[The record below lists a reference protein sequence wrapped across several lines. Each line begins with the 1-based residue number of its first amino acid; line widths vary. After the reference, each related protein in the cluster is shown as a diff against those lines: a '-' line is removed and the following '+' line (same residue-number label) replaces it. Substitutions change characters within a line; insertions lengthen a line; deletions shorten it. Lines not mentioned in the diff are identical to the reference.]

1 MRVFDFTLLSGYEF
15 SGVDVAQGFRARLFA
30 KNNVNA
36 KFIFTELPTIRD
48 MELYGSQKI
57 KRGQIMSAHLFM
69 TGRLDMSLSVKKEA
83 LLENEKENY
92 EYDNID
98 EDGKV
103 IRLYNS
109 GEKSVEILCD
119 EDGFVINESLFKN
132 GKKYLENYYTDSL
145 SYTELYNWDNDSND
159 GLNLGRR
166 IFWNKQGQMVYEQ
179 CIYKDNVEYL
189 FKNGE
194 VIDNVEFLERFVK
207 TLNLYSA
214 DIIYTTNGTLG
225 FDFLFDNLVK
235 KKEDRFLCDFH
246 YVIIDEADSVLL
258 DSAIMPLVISG
269 VPRVQS
275 NLYDVC
281 DFFVTTLVEDI
292 DYIEEDKAVWLTPKG
307 VKFAESFF
315 GISNFYGKENFE
327 INRHVT
333 LSLRAHKLLKNKKDY
348 VVTDKKEVELFD
360 GATGRL
366 MHGVK
371 LRGGQHQAIEA
382 KEKVEISQEYRTV
395 ASVTFQNLFMMFDKM
410 AGMSGTLMD
419 AKDELFETYGKHVVR
434 IPTNRPLKRVDRKD
448 RYFKNGHDQFWTA
461 VDDVIRLHETG
472 QPVLVVLN
480 SVTDTDLFSR
490 LLIEK
495 NIPHNVLNASNAF
508 WEAQII
514 AGAGQLNAVTVA
526 TTMAGRGTDI
536 KLGDGVKELGGLA
549 VIGIG
554 RMNNSRSERQ
564 ARGRAG
570 RQGDPGFSQYYVSLE
585 DDIVGAED
593 DDKLQRYI
601 DGKKRIGKRKIKRI
615 VNQCQKLSVESEEMN
630 RKKSLQYDQ
639 VLQRQRDLIYATR
652 KNLLDG
658 ASVEQEKIVGIAKEN
673 ISDFV
678 NHFDCI
684 QSNKKHGRRRGRK
697 KDSDKNTNTQQYTSM
712 LNRYILDNI
721 SYKLDAG
728 LSKSDMQSAATVDI
742 YGKGGDEA
750 KLKGLIGRLGCA
762 DYVHLMGQQKLD
774 DVYKHYDAYVAA
786 SQSEGFG
793 LTLMEAIGSGLPIVG
808 FDVRYGNQTF
818 IDDGQN
824 GYKIPITDEMDQ
836 KEKIKLLSERIVR
849 MFTED
854 DMDAFSGHSY
864 EKAKEYLTKEVVHRW
879 IELLK

>member
-207 TLNLYSA
+207 TLNLCENDICIMDRAGYLDYIQPLFENKGKSKLIAVLHSDHFYKIYEDESSLYMNYEYYYWFKYS
-214 DIIYTTNGTLG
+214 
-225 FDFLFDNLVK
+225 
-235 KKEDRFLCDFH
+235 
-246 YVIIDEADSVLL
+246 EA
-258 DSAIMPLVISG
+258 
-269 VPRVQS
+269 
-275 NLYDVC
+275 
-281 DFFVTTLVEDI
+281 I
-292 DYIEEDKAVWLTPKG
+292 DYFVVGTDEHKRSLEAFLKEYDCFVPHIAAIPPGAIPEGKLKSKNNRWQGSIISASRLSPRKGIDILIKSVIKAHEINQTI
-307 VKFAESFF
+307 KFAESFF

-630 RKKSLQYDQ
+630 RK
-639 VLQRQRDLIYATR
+639 
-652 KNLLDG
+652 
-658 ASVEQEKIVGIAKEN
+658 
-673 ISDFV
+673 
-678 NHFDCI
+678 
-684 QSNKKHGRRRGRK
+684 
-697 KDSDKNTNTQQYTSM
+697 
-712 LNRYILDNI
+712 
-721 SYKLDAG
+721 
-728 LSKSDMQSAATVDI
+728 
-742 YGKGGDEA
+742 
-750 KLKGLIGRLGCA
+750 
-762 DYVHLMGQQKLD
+762 
-774 DVYKHYDAYVAA
+774 
-786 SQSEGFG
+786 
-793 LTLMEAIGSGLPIVG
+793 
-808 FDVRYGNQTF
+808 
-818 IDDGQN
+818 
-824 GYKIPITDEMDQ
+824 
-836 KEKIKLLSERIVR
+836 
-849 MFTED
+849 
-854 DMDAFSGHSY
+854 
-864 EKAKEYLTKEVVHRW
+864 
-879 IELLK
+879 

>member
-1 MRVFDFTLLSGYEF
+1 MSVHITKTYNIGGLIGLRQNAVKNAGETL
-15 SGVDVAQGFRARLFA
+15 GF
-30 KNNVNA
+30 
-36 KFIFTELPTIRD
+36 
-48 MELYGSQKI
+48 
-57 KRGQIMSAHLFM
+57 
-69 TGRLDMSLSVKKEA
+69 KEM
-83 LLENEKENY
+83 
-92 EYDNID
+92 
-98 EDGKV
+98 
-103 IRLYNS
+103 
-109 GEKSVEILCD
+109 
-119 EDGFVINESLFKN
+119 SLFKFPDAYDSDDELHVRMD
-132 GKKYLENYYTDSL
+132 GIIASLCPEDIVIFQHPSGESPRYDGFLFEHLRRYHGTKIVAFIQEIAFDRDDSEYSL
-145 SYTELYNWDNDSND
+145 SDEITLLNRADMFIFASAALRDYYIANGLKEKPYLIQNIPDYMTDICANENKNKKLYIMAETSQNEYPLNNLNIEVVQYDEYRAMESILRLSDGGFGLIWDADEQAL
-159 GLNLGRR
+159 GLYMAAG
-166 IFWNKQGQMVYEQ
+166 IP
-179 CIYKDNVEYL
+179 
-189 FKNGE
+189 
-194 VIDNVEFLERFVK
+194 VIV
-207 TLNLYSA
+207 
-214 DIIYTTNGTLG
+214 
-225 FDFLFDNLVK
+225 
-235 KKEDRFLCDFH
+235 
-246 YVIIDEADSVLL
+246 
-258 DSAIMPLVISG
+258 
-269 VPRVQS
+269 
-275 NLYDVC
+275 
-281 DFFVTTLVEDI
+281 VEDI

-419 AKDELFETYGKHVVR
+419 AKDELFETYGKQVVK

-652 KNLLDG
+652 KKLLDG
-658 ASVEQEKIVGIAKEN
+658 ASVEQEKIVEIAKGN

-684 QSNKKHGRRRGRK
+684 QSNNKHGRRRGRK
-697 KDSDKNTNTQQYTSM
+697 KDNDKNTNTQQYTSM

-728 LSKSDMQSAATVDI
+728 LTLSDMQSAATVSDYLMLRVYQGLSRQRERI
-742 YGKGGDEA
+742 GDEEA
-750 KLKGLIGRLGCA
+750 YEQFVREATLKAVDDGWVELIDYLEQLKYAVAGRASAQRNVMFEYQNEAFESFLDTEKAVKCNIIRNILLSDVKIGKDGRLQVI
-762 DYVHLMGQQKLD
+762 Y
-774 DVYKHYDAYVAA
+774 
-786 SQSEGFG
+786 
-793 LTLMEAIGSGLPIVG
+793 P
-808 FDVRYGNQTF
+808 
-818 IDDGQN
+818 
-824 GYKIPITDEMDQ
+824 
-836 KEKIKLLSERIVR
+836 
-849 MFTED
+849 
-854 DMDAFSGHSY
+854 
-864 EKAKEYLTKEVVHRW
+864 
-879 IELLK
+879 